1 VVRPASSSSHALIGG
16 LIGSALVSSDRVKWE
31 GVVSHVLVS
40 MVISPLIGLVPGYLF
55 MLAVLWVFR
64 RANVHRA
71 PTLLSTPG
79 FVR

>member
-1 VVRPASSSSHALIGG
+1 
-16 LIGSALVSSDRVKWE
+16 
-31 GVVSHVLVS
+31 
-40 MVISPLIGLVPGYLF
+40 MVISPLIGLVLGYLF

-79 FVR
+79 FVL